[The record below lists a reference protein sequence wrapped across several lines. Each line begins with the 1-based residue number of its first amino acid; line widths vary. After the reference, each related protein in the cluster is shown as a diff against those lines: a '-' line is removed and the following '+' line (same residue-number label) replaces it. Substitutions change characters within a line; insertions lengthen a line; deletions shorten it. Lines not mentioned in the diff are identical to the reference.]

1 MFFFNGIVDG
11 MVEHV
16 WIAFHIARDYTSMIE
31 LTEEGSVGV
40 ALHFLHLSYLGASRC
55 GKYPSG
61 SHGSSLVQQQRRGR
75 QWTALG
81 DRSASC
87 SMICPRQATTP
98 PRPDMLG
105 ARWCRRQRT
114 VAALSPVGRGWRS
127 TTTLPSM
134 PPYVFHVLRPQ
145 AGYSLAVFFSYKN
158 LASSTF
164 SQPDQPKWIGS
175 CTCT

>member
-40 ALHFLHLSYLGASRC
+40 ALRFHHLSYLGAGRC

-61 SHGSSLVQQQRRGR
+61 SHGSSLVQQQRRSR

-114 VAALSPVGRGWRS
+114 GGRSFSRGSWLEIDDDTSIDAAVRVPR
-127 TTTLPSM
+127 T
-134 PPYVFHVLRPQ
+134 
-145 AGYSLAVFFSYKN
+145 
-158 LASSTF
+158 SS
-164 SQPDQPKWIGS
+164 SS
-175 CTCT
+175 RN